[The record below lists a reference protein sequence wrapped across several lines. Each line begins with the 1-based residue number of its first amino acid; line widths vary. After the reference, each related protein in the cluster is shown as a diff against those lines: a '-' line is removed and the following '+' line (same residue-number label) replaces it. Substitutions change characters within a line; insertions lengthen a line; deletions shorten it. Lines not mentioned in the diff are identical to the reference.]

1 MGEDSETT
9 KTSVATRLSG
19 DTLDELETYCE
30 EQDVSKA
37 WAIRHFT
44 KEGLNRAKI
53 QGELGGDRL
62 SRAKMS
68 GRLLDF
74 VVYGTF
80 TVLLIVA
87 LAEFGVI

>member
-44 KEGLNRAKI
+44 KEGLSRAKI
-53 QGELGGDRL
+53 QGELGTDRL
-62 SRAKMS
+62 SE
-68 GRLLDF
+68 
-74 VVYGTF
+74 
-80 TVLLIVA
+80 LIA
-87 LAEFGVI
+87 NPNS

>member
-44 KEGLNRAKI
+44 KEGL
-53 QGELGGDRL
+53 
-62 SRAKMS
+62 SRAKVQGEYGVDRMS
-68 GRLLDF
+68 VTENVQTIGNLLAI
-74 VVYGTF
+74 
-80 TVLLIVA
+80 VLA
-87 LAEFGVI
+87 LALGLSYLGVV